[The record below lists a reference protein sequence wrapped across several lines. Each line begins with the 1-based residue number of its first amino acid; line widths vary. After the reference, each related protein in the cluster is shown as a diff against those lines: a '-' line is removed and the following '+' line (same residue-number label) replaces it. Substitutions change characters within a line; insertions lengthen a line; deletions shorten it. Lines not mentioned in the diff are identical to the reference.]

1 MNQSSTALP
10 GFSSALP
17 NAIVPCFSNANPTFG
32 EVRRHTRGCGW
43 QVRFAFQVK
52 WQRTVFNGPL
62 RRTYEDAEF
71 DRQVVASSISQL
83 NQTLRPDAAL
93 RTLVHLHSSVVSK
106 VGQVIQGRDGWNARF
121 QFRLRGKRVSF
132 IGPCRED
139 RGIAETDRAKVA
151 ALIAPLQRSL
161 KPSVAERSL
170 RSLFANGSESTD
182 FEAAAANASLARNPM
197 SNKEKMQSVDKWRST
212 RPR

>member
-1 MNQSSTALP
+1 M
-10 GFSSALP
+10 
-17 NAIVPCFSNANPTFG
+17 
-32 EVRRHTRGCGW
+32 
-43 QVRFAFQVK
+43 RFAFQVK

-62 RRTYEDAEF
+62 RCTYEDAEF

-83 NQTLRPDAAL
+83 NQSLRPAL
-93 RTLVHLHSSVVSK
+93 RTLEHLHSSVVSK
-106 VGQVIQGRDGWNARF
+106 VGQVIRGRDGWNARF

-161 KPSVAERSL
+161 KPAVADRAL
-170 RSLFANGSESTD
+170 RSYSFGKSE
-182 FEAAAANASLARNPM
+182 LA
-197 SNKEKMQSVDKWRST
+197 
-212 RPR
+212 